1 VVLVGTIRALKYH
14 GGCDLKELNKENL
27 VALEKGIA
35 NLERHVSNVRTH
47 YGLPCIVSMNHFTPD
62 TPAEFALLKTK
73 LDHLQVPVI
82 SARHWADG
90 GAGAEDVARAVV
102 ELTATPNKGFRFVYE
117 DEMPLWEKMKAVA
130 TKIYGASDISADT
143 KVRAEIQRLQEA
155 GYGHYPICVAK
166 TQYSFST
173 DAQKRGA
180 PSGHTVNV
188 REVRLAA
195 GAEFVVMVCG
205 DIMTMPGLPKIPP
218 SEHIDIDDAGKVLG
232 LF

>member
-1 VVLVGTIRALKYH
+1 
-14 GGCDLKELNKENL
+14 
-27 VALEKGIA
+27 
-35 NLERHVSNVRTH
+35 
-47 YGLPCIVSMNHFTPD
+47 
-62 TPAEFALLKTK
+62 
-73 LDHLQVPVI
+73 VPVI

-102 ELTATPNKGFRFVYE
+102 ELTATSNKGFRFVYE

-205 DIMTMPGLPKIPP
+205 DIMTMPGLPKIPS
-218 SEHIDIDDAGKVLG
+218 SEHIDIDDSGKVLG